1 MEVEGDM
8 AAKKITRTAVKKA
21 LLLRLEKNGLLDA
34 ENRDLVEQYLQARDR
49 LGKLHETFED
59 AEDEAISQGTDAI
72 AKETATMVRLLDAM
86 GLTPESKRR
95 KEIEQEI
102 RDQLKAKGLK
112 GPVFDDRVAQF
123 MALWDAFQDANKN
136 LKERGRSYFTTSSS
150 GKVYEKDNTASR
162 DIVTLAKAMQDL
174 LDNME
179 ITVKGYTN
187 PDDDEL

>member
-1 MEVEGDM
+1 MEVEDDM

-34 ENRDLVEQYLQARDR
+34 EKRDLVEQYLQARDR
-49 LGKLHETFED
+49 LGKLNETFED

>member
-1 MEVEGDM
+1 M
-8 AAKKITRTAVKKA
+8 AAKKITRAAVKKA
-21 LLLRLEKNGLLDA
+21 LLLRLERNGLLDA
-34 ENRDLVEQYLQARDR
+34 ENLDLVEQYLQARDR
-49 LGKLHETFED
+49 LGKLNETFED

-72 AKETATMVRLLDAM
+72 AKETATMVRLLDVM